1 MDCYF
6 MLACDKY
13 IVREGT
19 AAEKRRE
26 KILEDVSIIHH
37 REGVE
42 LKTQGAPEE
51 ESRRRL
57 PVSPSVYLSLGDVG
71 HDLPEASP
79 DPQLPDGSGRNSSV
93 TTQNQAAQQH
103 FIPRL
108 INEVKQ
114 AQINR
119 RQWKYSAGKNVFVKD
134 SKNIFAN

>member
-1 MDCYF
+1 MYAFLLAAILAFSMDSYF

-19 AAEKRRE
+19 AAEKSRE
-26 KILEDVSIIHH
+26 KTLKDVSINHG
-37 REGVE
+37 REEFE
-42 LKTQGAPEE
+42 LKMRRAHME

-57 PVSPSVYLSLGDVG
+57 PVSSSVDSSLGDAG
-71 HDLPEASP
+71 HDLPKASP
-79 DPQLPDGSGRNSSV
+79 DPQFPDGSGRNSSL

-103 FIPRL
+103 FIPRV

-119 RQWKYSAGKNVFVKD
+119 RQ
-134 SKNIFAN
+134 